1 MLGAAPRT
9 DTMRAS
15 TRAVLAVLALG
26 IVGALAVG
34 EGLVRVAA
42 RWSPTVRDLAVPA
55 REREPRAFA
64 SLEAFLA
71 SKPTQVVP
79 HRNWFNYWNN
89 ALGLNDV
96 EFAIPKPPGRFRI
109 LALGDSFT
117 FGLVPYPYAVMTLL
131 EARLRDRCPGTDL
144 EVLNFGIGGTRVR
157 DYRILATLALER
169 YEPDLV
175 LVNFYAGNDAPNV
188 FRLVH
193 EPRRERSLLEA
204 SRLWMLGRNTLRLWR
219 GVDDLGAGRRPSPRP
234 AGGAAPRGGEP
245 VDPARHVSE
254 RDPALTGPI
263 FTDDAWGAI
272 QAEEMRR
279 FYRPADP
286 AVVDRAWEPILG
298 DLETIRAEAGRRGRR
313 LALTVYPSALQVAP
327 AELAA
332 LVAELRRRPRYA
344 MLSVDA
350 LDPALPNR
358 QLAQYCQRAAL
369 PCLDLTPVFVDAS
382 HASADALYKQ
392 RDAHWTIRGNR
403 VAAEA
408 QAEFLAGL
416 VCPGPRAPAA
426 APR

>member
-1 MLGAAPRT
+1 
-9 DTMRAS
+9 MRAS
-15 TRAVLAVLALG
+15 TRFALAALALG

-34 EGLVRVAA
+34 EGMARVAA
-42 RWSPTVRDLAVPA
+42 WWSPAIRELAVPA

-64 SLEAFLA
+64 TLEAYLA

-96 EFAIPKPPGRFRI
+96 EFVTAKPPGRFRI
-109 LALGDSFT
+109 LAIGDSFT

-157 DYRILATLALER
+157 DYRILAALVLER
-169 YEPDLV
+169 YEPDFV

-193 EPRRERSLLEA
+193 EPQRERSLLEV
-204 SRLWMLGRNTLRLWR
+204 SRLWTLGRNALRLWR
-219 GVDDLGAGRRPSPRP
+219 SVDELGAGRSPSTRP
-234 AGGAAPRGGEP
+234 AGGVAPRGGEP

-263 FTDDAWGAI
+263 FTDDAWVAI

-286 AVVDRAWEPILG
+286 AVVDRAWAPILE
-298 DLETIRAEAGRRGRR
+298 DLETIRAEVGRRGRR

-332 LVAELRRRPRYA
+332 LVTELRRRPRYA
-344 MLSVDA
+344 MLSTDA

-358 QLAQYCQRAAL
+358 QLARYCQGAAL
-369 PCLDLTPVFVDAS
+369 PCLDLTPVFVDARR
-382 HASADALYKQ
+382 ASADALYKQ

-416 VCPGPRAPAA
+416 VCPGTRAPVT

>member
-1 MLGAAPRT
+1 
-9 DTMRAS
+9 MRAT
-15 TRAVLAVLALG
+15 TRSAFAALALG

-34 EGLVRVAA
+34 EGMARVAA
-42 RWSPTVRDLAVPA
+42 RWSPAVRDLAVPA
-55 REREPRAFA
+55 REREPRAFS
-64 SLEAFLA
+64 SLEAYLA

-96 EFAIPKPPGRFRI
+96 EFVIPKPPGRFRI

-117 FGLVPYPYAVMTLL
+117 FGLVPYPYGVMTLL
-131 EARLRDRCPGTDL
+131 EARLRGLCPGMDL

-157 DYRILATLALER
+157 DYRILATLALDR
-169 YEPDLV
+169 YEPEFV

-193 EPRRERSLLEA
+193 EPRQERSVLEA
-204 SRLWMLGRNTLRLWR
+204 SRLWMFGRNTLRLWR
-219 GVDDLGAGRRPSPRP
+219 GVDDLGAGRSPSTRP
-234 AGGAAPRGGEP
+234 ADGVVSRGGEP

-263 FTDDAWGAI
+263 FTDDAWVAI

-286 AVVDRAWEPILG
+286 AVVDRAWESILG
-298 DLETIRAEAGRRGRR
+298 DLETIRTEVGRRGRR
-313 LALTVYPSALQVAP
+313 VALTVYPSALQVIP
-327 AELAA
+327 AELAG
-332 LVAELRRRPRYA
+332 LVEQLRRRPRYA

-350 LDPALPNR
+350 LDPALPTVSSP
-358 QLAQYCQRAAL
+358 A
-369 PCLDLTPVFVDAS
+369 T
-382 HASADALYKQ
+382 ASAPPSRASTS
-392 RDAHWTIRGNR
+392 RRCSSTRATPRPTRSTSNGTRTGRSGATGRRRGPGR
-403 VAAEA
+403 V
-408 QAEFLAGL
+408 
-416 VCPGPRAPAA
+416 PGRSGVSRGARAAA

>member
-1 MLGAAPRT
+1 
-9 DTMRAS
+9 
-15 TRAVLAVLALG
+15 
-26 IVGALAVG
+26 
-34 EGLVRVAA
+34 
-42 RWSPTVRDLAVPA
+42 
-55 REREPRAFA
+55 
-64 SLEAFLA
+64 
-71 SKPTQVVP
+71 
-79 HRNWFNYWNN
+79 
-89 ALGLNDV
+89 
-96 EFAIPKPPGRFRI
+96 
-109 LALGDSFT
+109 
-117 FGLVPYPYAVMTLL
+117 
-131 EARLRDRCPGTDL
+131 
-144 EVLNFGIGGTRVR
+144 
-157 DYRILATLALER
+157 
-169 YEPDLV
+169 
-175 LVNFYAGNDAPNV
+175 
-188 FRLVH
+188 
-193 EPRRERSLLEA
+193 
-204 SRLWMLGRNTLRLWR
+204 
-219 GVDDLGAGRRPSPRP
+219 
-234 AGGAAPRGGEP
+234 
-245 VDPARHVSE
+245 VSE

-298 DLETIRAEAGRRGRR
+298 DLETIRSEVGRRGRR

-358 QLAQYCQRAAL
+358 QLAQYCQRVAL

-426 APR
+426 APRRVIGRRGPRARRRAAPAGIPSGASRPPAAP

>member
-1 MLGAAPRT
+1 M
-9 DTMRAS
+9 
-15 TRAVLAVLALG
+15 
-26 IVGALAVG
+26 
-34 EGLVRVAA
+34 
-42 RWSPTVRDLAVPA
+42 
-55 REREPRAFA
+55 
-64 SLEAFLA
+64 
-71 SKPTQVVP
+71 
-79 HRNWFNYWNN
+79 
-89 ALGLNDV
+89 
-96 EFAIPKPPGRFRI
+96 
-109 LALGDSFT
+109 
-117 FGLVPYPYAVMTLL
+117 
-131 EARLRDRCPGTDL
+131 
-144 EVLNFGIGGTRVR
+144 
-157 DYRILATLALER
+157 
-169 YEPDLV
+169 
-175 LVNFYAGNDAPNV
+175 

-193 EPRRERSLLEA
+193 EPRRERSLLEV
-204 SRLWMLGRNTLRLWR
+204 SRLWMFGRNTLRLWR
-219 GVDDLGAGRRPSPRP
+219 GVDDLGAGRSPSTRP
-234 AGGAAPRGGEP
+234 AGGVVPRGGEP

-263 FTDDAWGAI
+263 FTDDAWVAI

-298 DLETIRAEAGRRGRR
+298 DLETIRTEVGRRGRR
-313 LALTVYPSALQVAP
+313 MALTVYPSALQVIP
-327 AELAA
+327 AELAG

-358 QLAQYCQRAAL
+358 QLARYCQRAAL

-403 VAAEA
+403 IAAEA